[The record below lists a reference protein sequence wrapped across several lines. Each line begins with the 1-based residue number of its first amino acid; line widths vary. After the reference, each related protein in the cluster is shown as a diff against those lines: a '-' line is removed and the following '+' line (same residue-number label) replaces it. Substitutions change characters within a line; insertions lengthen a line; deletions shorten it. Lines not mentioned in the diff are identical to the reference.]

1 MKRFITHASRK
12 FMKGVDPTRSIRDPA
27 IFLGLIA
34 AYFLAGKLGL
44 MMAFVNPSAT
54 PVWPPT
60 GIALAALLL
69 LGYRVWPAVFVGAFL
84 VNVTTAGSVATSI
97 GIAAGNSLEALLG
110 AYLVNRFA
118 NGRKL
123 FDKPHDI
130 FKAAVLA
137 GGLSTTASATIGVSS
152 LAFGGYAQWTEF
164 GSIWLTW
171 WLGDVA
177 SVLIVAPLVVLWS
190 LDSRVEWTRGETL
203 KAMVLLLVVV
213 LTGFVVFG
221 GFLPAGV
228 SDQPLTFLAL
238 PFLIWTAFRFGQR
251 EAVTA
256 NFLLAAIAIA
266 GTLHG
271 FGPFVTDSYNESLI
285 LLQAFLCVIVVT
297 TISLAAVVSERKH
310 LEAQLRHMADHDPL
324 TELVS
329 RRRFQEEFDHEL
341 AEARRYGFQGAVLF
355 VDMDDFKRVN
365 DKLGHGAGDKLLA
378 SLARSVRRRLRDS
391 DLISRLGGDEFAILL
406 RHVDLD
412 RAQAVAGQL
421 VSAIAGHSIK
431 VKGHAVRTT
440 ASIGIALFPDH
451 GATSRELLV
460 HADSAMYQAKAAG
473 RGRYCVYEPDRNLK
487 KNNASAGRPTKDRH
501 RRSRATG

>member
-1 MKRFITHASRK
+1 MMRFIAPVLRK
-12 FMKGVDPTRSIRDPA
+12 VMKGPNPA
-27 IFLGLIA
+27 RALRYSAIIVALTV

-44 MMAFVNPSAT
+44 MMAFVNPSAS

-69 LGYRVWPAVFVGAFL
+69 LGYRFWPAIFLGAFL
-84 VNVTTAGSVATSI
+84 VNVTTAGSVATST
-97 GIAAGNSLEALLG
+97 GIATGNSLEALLG

-118 NGRKL
+118 NGRKV

-137 GGLSTTASATIGVSS
+137 GGLSTAVSATIGVTS
-152 LAFGGYAQWTEF
+152 LAISGYADWGEF
-164 GSIWLTW
+164 GAIWFTW
-171 WLGDVA
+171 WLGDVS

-190 LDSRVEWTRGETL
+190 LDSRVEWTQRETL
-203 KAMVLLLVVV
+203 KALVLLLIVS
-213 LTGFVVFG
+213 LMGLVVFG
-221 GFLPAGV
+221 GFLPPGI

-271 FGPFVTDSYNESLI
+271 FGPFVAESYNESLI
-285 LLQAFLCVIVVT
+285 LLQAFLCVIAVT
-297 TISLAAVVSERKH
+297 TVSLSAVVSERRQ

-412 RAQAVAGQL
+412 RAQVVAGQL

-501 RRSRATG
+501 RRSRANG